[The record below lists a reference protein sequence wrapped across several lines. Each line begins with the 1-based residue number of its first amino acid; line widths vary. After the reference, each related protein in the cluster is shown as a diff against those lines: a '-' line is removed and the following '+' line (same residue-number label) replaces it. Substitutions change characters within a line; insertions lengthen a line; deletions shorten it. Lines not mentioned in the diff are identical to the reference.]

1 MPKGLGEGRK
11 GSWETVIYYRLSLFV
26 ILLLRFMVSPKSSSA
41 RRARPSRQVGL
52 WAAAIPQAAAALP
65 QVPGARGCHWI
76 LKRFLLSPCLRS
88 SHFSSHPGYHFILHT
103 CPAWKRWIVLN
114 NGVITTEWQEQRD
127 PAGSLGLG
135 VIRREKKK
143 KRQKYLTASGQIWP
157 PLFSWHR
164 VPKRLACLRW
174 VTGSPF
180 PAIPTSAFVLQ
191 SSLVTR
197 KHWVLIY
204 ELMDMWLLKEVSS
217 EIRADEHVTLERNNA
232 TLGRFILFVAMVSG
246 IVSFISLSDLSLFVY
261 RNARDFCVLILQLY

>member
-1 MPKGLGEGRK
+1 M
-11 GSWETVIYYRLSLFV
+11 VIYYRLSLFV

-135 VIRREKKK
+135 VIRRGKKK
-143 KRQKYLTASGQIWP
+143 KKAKIPDSLWANLTPTVQLAQSTKKVGMSQVGHGLSIPCHTHLCLCFTEFLGHQKAP
-157 PLFSWHR
+157 
-164 VPKRLACLRW
+164 
-174 VTGSPF
+174 
-180 PAIPTSAFVLQ
+180 
-191 SSLVTR
+191 SSDL
-197 KHWVLIY
+197 W
-204 ELMDMWLLKEVSS
+204 
-217 EIRADEHVTLERNNA
+217 ADGHVTLERSKFWN
-232 TLGRFILFVAMVSG
+232 TSWWT
-246 IVSFISLSDLSLFVY
+246 
-261 RNARDFCVLILQLY
+261 RDSWKK